1 MSLYLGNQLGDTNS
15 ATLYRDLRKNDIYE
29 KIARETKM
37 PSVCNTYQNIPKDDP
52 VLIKWS
58 NYKRKGEYKYA
69 EPFPNTSR
77 PQQWNW
83 DGRKLAML
91 NTLDVNSKP
100 NFPDVITAYP
110 QEIIGQY

>member
-1 MSLYLGNQLGDTNS
+1 MSLYLGNDFVNTTSTNIFRNLS
-15 ATLYRDLRKNDIYE
+15 YIDKYE
-29 KIARETKM
+29 KVARETRM
-37 PSVCNTYQNIPKDDP
+37 PSVCNTTQNIPKDDP
-52 VLIKWS
+52 ALIKWC

-83 DGRKLAML
+83 NGRNLAML
-91 NTLDVNSKP
+91 NTLAFNSKP

-110 QEIIGQY
+110 PKVVGQY